1 MNIKK
6 WFKKLNPMENN
17 DSGFP
22 CMQIM
27 LLVVM
32 SALIAMD
39 KPGFFMILCGIF
51 ISFFCFYLWICG
63 KQKKYVVDMLKA
75 ENKKEAYSSYVYL
88 KYLVHEKGFFSSFFS
103 FVQVCFMG
111 CLNIKTDNNIF
122 KINSFQSAKTALFSW
137 SDSSYMLFLNWGVLF
152 VFAAA
157 FYLLFRNIKPHLAYK
172 KSQPI
177 VENDAIL
184 LSKYNGLY
192 VEEDKCFEKFREL
205 AAEQKAG
212 EERAML
218 SELSEIQCEKTKT
231 IKRL

>member
-22 CMQIM
+22 CMQIL

-39 KPGFFMILCGIF
+39 KPGFFMMLCGIF

-88 KYLVHEKGFFSSFFS
+88 KYLVHEKDFVSSFFS
-103 FVQVCFMG
+103 FVQLCFMG
-111 CLNIKTDNNIF
+111 CLNIKTDNNIL
-122 KINSFQSAKTALFSW
+122 KINSFQHVKTALFSW
-137 SDSSYMLFLNWGVLF
+137 SDSSYMLLLNWGVLF

-157 FYLLFRNIKPHLAYK
+157 FYLLFRNIKPHLYYT

-177 VENDAIL
+177 VQNDAIL

-192 VEEDKCFEKFREL
+192 VAEDECFEKFREL
-205 AAEQKAG
+205 AAEQKAD
-212 EERAML
+212 EERVVL
-218 SELSEIQCEKTKT
+218 SELAEVKFEKPKT

>member
-17 DSGFP
+17 DSEVP
-22 CMQIM
+22 YMHIM

-32 SALIAMD
+32 AALIAID

-51 ISFFCFYLWICG
+51 ISFFCFYLSICG

-88 KYLVHEKGFFSSFFS
+88 KYLVHEKGFISSFFS
-103 FVQVCFMG
+103 FLQLCFMG
-111 CLNIKTDNNIF
+111 CINVKTDNNIL
-122 KINSFQSAKTALFSW
+122 KINSFESLKTALFSW
-137 SDSSYMLFLNWGVLF
+137 SDSSYMLLLNWGVLF

-157 FYLLFRNIKPHLAYK
+157 FYLLFRNIKPHLDYK
-172 KSQPI
+172 KSQTI
-177 VENDAIL
+177 VQNDAIL
-184 LSKYNGLY
+184 LSKYNSLY

-212 EERAML
+212 EERATL
-218 SELSEIQCEKTKT
+218 SELSDIKFERTNT